1 MDGMGGEE
9 GGEGGDTP
17 GQYSN
22 ELGDEYGG
30 KGAGQYQQRHVEFVS
45 SGNGTTPQEIL
56 LIGLPIHSSLLL
68 LTSLALWRGNLF
80 SSLPGSL
87 LELLVICLPPLLSL
101 TTFSSSP
108 ELLVIPL
115 TAFGVLALFLAARGR
130 SKVPPGPNIS
140 QSHQVPRVA
149 YITNY
154 RASMLLITTICILAV
169 DFPVFPR
176 RLAKT
181 ENFGFGGFHCLM
193 YLFLKITETNIV
205 YKYVYNIAESPHF
218 QNGPWPNGLSSNCER
233 KLHYLPSSFRVRELL

>member
-22 ELGDEYGG
+22 ELGDEYDG

-80 SSLPGSL
+80 SSLTGSL

-130 SKVPPGPNIS
+130 SKVPPGPNMS

-181 ENFGFGGFHCLM
+181 ENFGFGGFHYLM
-193 YLFLKITETNIV
+193 YLFLEITEIYDIV
-205 YKYVYNIAESPHF
+205 YKYVYNVAESLHF
-218 QNGPWPNGLSSNCER
+218 ENGPWPNWIEQ
-233 KLHYLPSSFRVRELL
+233 YL